1 MNAPDPS
8 LYLAHPID
16 QATNSSFAELVTN
29 LKAIATSRGLPVY
42 LPSQAWSLNPTKA
55 VPSPVLQQVNDFAL
69 FHASHAL
76 VVLPAGVASI
86 GTPYELA
93 QAVNNHLTRVGVV
106 YDSRLTDTSWLLPFI
121 RQQVD
126 LAVAYSPDTLEIEP
140 GGLEQLHE
148 FLGHP
153 TSPKPSETPS
163 LAVPGSFPE
172 RSRVLTVDGTRW
184 LQQGGEWVPSQERSR
199 IISEAWNNVNTS
211 APWPSDQATSTVG
224 AYMRVSSVP
233 ETAEQ
238 VSSYPPGSMLVDRD
252 DDIWIRGPIGSGW
265 CSVMPAP
272 AVLDHTLPDTDPE
285 DRVFRE
291 LQTHYEPYRWVDFQ
305 TTMEFPEL
313 DRLIQYAQTTPTPKK
328 P

>member
-16 QATNSSFAELVTN
+16 QATNSSFAQLVTN

-42 LPSQAWSLNPTKA
+42 LPSQAWSLNPEKA
-55 VPSPVLQQVNDFAL
+55 VPSPVLQTVNDFAL
-69 FHASHAL
+69 FHSSHAL

-153 TSPKPSETPS
+153 ASPKPSETPS

-184 LQQGGEWVPSQERSR
+184 LQQGGKWVPSQKRSQ
-199 IISEAWNNVNTS
+199 ILSEAWNNVNIS
-211 APWPSDQATSTVG
+211 EPWSSDPSTSTVG

-233 ETAEQ
+233 ETVEQ
-238 VSSYPPGSMLVDRD
+238 VSSYPPGTMIVDRD
-252 DDIWIRGPIGSGW
+252 DDVWVRGPGNQGWTAIGS
-265 CSVMPAP
+265 AP
-272 AVLDHTLPDTDPE
+272 MVLDHTIAKTDPE
-285 DRVFRE
+285 DRVYRE
-291 LQTHYEPYRWVDFQ
+291 LQTHYEPYRLVDFK
-305 TTMEFPEL
+305 TMMEYPQL
-313 DRLIQYAQTTPTPKK
+313 DQLIQYVQTKK